1 MIKLLLLSCT
11 AIALLGG
18 CAGTYT
24 LKEGQP
30 KAFVRFTTNAD
41 PTSFWHVPQPLCTES
56 PGNLLASFHTL
67 SGKQLSEIRMLGS
80 TGVAEEKIYER
91 AVAAGEPTYIL
102 AKSEIY
108 STAYNPGHRCSLGVR
123 VLFQPDHH
131 YEVAFD
137 LTQSQCRVRIS
148 ELVKASEGVVRTP
161 ERSARSF
168 PARYTKDFCGRE

>member
-1 MIKLLLLSCT
+1 MIKHLLLSCT
-11 AIALLGG
+11 AVALISG

-41 PTSFWHVPQPLCTES
+41 PTSFWEVPQPLCSES
-56 PGNLLASFHTL
+56 PGNLLASFYML
-67 SGKQLSEIRMLGS
+67 KGKQLSDVRMLGS
-80 TGVAEEKIYER
+80 TGVPEAQVYER

-102 AKSEIY
+102 AKSEVY
-108 STAYNPGHRCSLGVR
+108 ATAYNPGHRCSLGVG

-131 YEVAFD
+131 YEVSFD
-137 LTQSQCRVRIS
+137 LSQSQCRVRIF
-148 ELVKASEGVVRTP
+148 ELVPGVDGVTKRP

-168 PARYTKDFCGRE
+168 PAQYTKDFCGR